1 MGRDGSPAIGKG
13 VLKMSVKVLKFGGS
27 SVADAAQIKKM
38 RSIVE
43 ADPERRYVVVSAPG
57 KRYSGDSK
65 ITDLLIMLKA
75 VIDNNIPYEP
85 LMAPIKERYMT
96 IANDLG
102 IDVDLDAEFALIRK
116 NIENNCSGN
125 YIVSRGEYLS
135 ARLVSAYL
143 GYDFI
148 DTQDLI
154 LFDNKGRLLVEET
167 NNALAAALAQ
177 HERAV
182 LPGFYGS
189 YAKNGE
195 ICLFSRGGSDV
206 TGSLVARAAQ
216 AEVYENWTDVS
227 GMLMADP
234 RIVDDPL
241 PIKDI
246 SYMELRELSYMG
258 ASVMHEDAVFPARM
272 SDIPINIRN
281 TNQPEDPGTIISNG
295 KAGDEGS
302 IISGIAGKRD
312 FTVISIYKN
321 MMNNEVGFVRRAL
334 AIVEDAGVSFDHIP
348 TGIDSLS
355 MVIAS
360 AELEDKLDDILEA
373 FKVQLKPDDINVE
386 DGIAMIA
393 VVGRRMFRSVGTS
406 ARICGALAS
415 NGVNIRMLNQGT
427 GEINVIVG
435 VEAADFEKAI
445 RAIYAE
451 FVSE

>member
-1 MGRDGSPAIGKG
+1 
-13 VLKMSVKVLKFGGS
+13 MSVKVLKFGGS

-102 IDVDLDAEFALIRK
+102 IDVDLDGEFALIRK
-116 NIENNCSGN
+116 NIENGCSGN

-148 DTQDLI
+148 DTESLV

-167 NNALAAALAQ
+167 NNALAAALKQ

-206 TGSLVARAAQ
+206 TGSLVARAAE

-281 TNQPEDPGTIISNG
+281 TNQPEDPGTVISNG
-295 KAGDEGS
+295 KGGDEGS

-451 FVSE
+451 FVS

>member
-1 MGRDGSPAIGKG
+1 
-13 VLKMSVKVLKFGGS
+13 MSVKVLKFGGS
-27 SVADAAQIKKM
+27 SVADASQIRKM
-38 RSIVE
+38 KSIVE

-85 LMAPIKERYMT
+85 LLAPIKERYT
-96 IANDLG
+96 SIADGLG
-102 IDVDLDAEFALIRK
+102 IDADIDAEFDEIRR
-116 NIENNCSGN
+116 NLNEGCSGN

-135 ARLVSAYL
+135 AILMSAYL
-143 GYDFI
+143 GYDFV
-148 DTQDLI
+148 DTKDLI
-154 LFDNKGRLLVEET
+154 LFDNKGRLLIEET
-167 NNALAAALAQ
+167 NAALSAELAK
-177 HERAV
+177 HEKAV

-189 YAKNGE
+189 YASNGG

-206 TGSLVARAAQ
+206 TGALVARAAE
-216 AEVYENWTDVS
+216 ASVYENWTDVS

-234 RIVDDPL
+234 RIVENPL

-281 TNQPEDPGTIISNG
+281 TNHPEDPGTIISNG
-295 KAGDEGS
+295 KTGDDGS
-302 IISGIAGKRD
+302 VISGIAGKRD

-355 MVIAS
+355 MVIAGS
-360 AELEDKLDDILEA
+360 ELEDKLDDILEA

-386 DGIAMIA
+386 EGIAMIA

-435 VEAADFEKAI
+435 VEDADFEKAI
-445 RAIYAE
+445 KAIYAE
-451 FVSE
+451 FVKA

>member
-1 MGRDGSPAIGKG
+1 MI
-13 VLKMSVKVLKFGGS
+13 
-27 SVADAAQIKKM
+27 
-38 RSIVE
+38 
-43 ADPERRYVVVSAPG
+43 
-57 KRYSGDSK
+57 
-65 ITDLLIMLKA
+65 
-75 VIDNNIPYEP
+75 
-85 LMAPIKERYMT
+85 
-96 IANDLG
+96 
-102 IDVDLDAEFALIRK
+102 
-116 NIENNCSGN
+116 
-125 YIVSRGEYLS
+125 
-135 ARLVSAYL
+135 
-143 GYDFI
+143 
-148 DTQDLI
+148 
-154 LFDNKGRLLVEET
+154 
-167 NNALAAALAQ
+167 
-177 HERAV
+177 
-182 LPGFYGS
+182 PGFYGS

-206 TGSLVARAAQ
+206 TGSLVARAAE
-216 AEVYENWTDVS
+216 ASVYENWTDVS

-234 RIVDDPL
+234 RIVENPL
-241 PIKDI
+241 PINNI

-295 KAGDEGS
+295 KTGEDGS

-321 MMNNEVGFVRRAL
+321 MMNNEVGFVRKAL

-360 AELEDKLDDILEA
+360 SELEDKLEDILES
-373 FKVQLKPDDINVE
+373 FRVQLKPDDINVE

-393 VVGRRMFRSVGTS
+393 IVGRKMFHSVGTS

-415 NGVNIRMLNQGT
+415 NDVNIRMLNQGT

-435 VEAADFEKAI
+435 VEGADFEKAI
-445 RAIYAE
+445 RAIYNE
-451 FVSE
+451 FVPA

>member
-1 MGRDGSPAIGKG
+1 MN
-13 VLKMSVKVLKFGGS
+13 VKVLKFGGS
-27 SVADAAQIKKM
+27 SVADPAQIRKI
-38 RSIVE
+38 REIVE
-43 ADPERRYVVVSAPG
+43 AEPERRYVVVSAPG

-65 ITDLLIMLKA
+65 ITDLLIILKA

-85 LMAPIKERYMT
+85 LMAPIKERYTT
-96 IANDLG
+96 IADELG
-102 IDVDLDAEFALIRK
+102 IDVDLDAEFKEIRS
-116 NIENNCSGN
+116 NIDDDCSGN

-135 ARLVSAYL
+135 ARLISAYL
-143 GYDFI
+143 GYDFV
-148 DTQDLI
+148 DTKDLI
-154 LFDNKGRLLVEET
+154 LFDSKGRLLIEET
-167 NNALAAALAQ
+167 NEALSAELAK

-189 YAKNGE
+189 YAKTGK

-206 TGSLVARAAQ
+206 TGSLVARAAN
-216 AEVYENWTDVS
+216 ASVYENWTDVS

-241 PIKDI
+241 PIKNI

-258 ASVMHEDAVFPARM
+258 ASVMHENAVFPARM
-272 SDIPINIRN
+272 ADIPINIRN
-281 TNQPEDPGTIISNG
+281 TNKPEDPGTVISNKG
-295 KAGDEGS
+295 ADDGS

-312 FTVISIYKN
+312 FTVISIYKT
-321 MMNNEVGFVRRAL
+321 MMNNEVGFVRKAL

-360 AELEDKLDDILEA
+360 SELEDKLDEILES
-373 FKVQLKPDDINVE
+373 FKVQLKPDEINVE
-386 DGIAMIA
+386 EGISMIA

-406 ARICGALAS
+406 ARICGALAE

-445 RAIYAE
+445 RAIYKE
-451 FVSE
+451 FVSA

>member
-1 MGRDGSPAIGKG
+1 MTKQEFLDRLQAGLGALTESDAQERLSFYSEMIDDRMEEGFSEQDA
-13 VLKMSVKVLKFGGS
+13 
-27 SVADAAQIKKM
+27 VAQVGDVQVIITNILAEIPQNAPVQA
-38 RSIVE
+38 E
-43 ADPERRYVVVSAPG
+43 AEAG
-57 KRYSGDSK
+57 KRGTIK
-65 ITDLLIMLKA
+65 VEKPTHHQATPKKEKKKGMETWQILLLILGF
-75 VIDNNIPYEP
+75 P
-85 LMAPIKERYMT
+85 LWLP
-96 IANDLG
+96 L
-102 IDVDLDAEFALIRK
+102 
-116 NIENNCSGN
+116 
-125 YIVSRGEYLS
+125 
-135 ARLVSAYL
+135 
-143 GYDFI
+143 
-148 DTQDLI
+148 
-154 LFDNKGRLLVEET
+154 
-167 NNALAAALAQ
+167 LAAA
-177 HERAV
+177 
-182 LPGFYGS
+182 
-189 YAKNGE
+189 
-195 ICLFSRGGSDV
+195 FSVVIS
-206 TGSLVARAAQ
+206 
-216 AEVYENWTDVS
+216 
-227 GMLMADP
+227 
-234 RIVDDPL
+234 L
-241 PIKDI
+241 PIKNI

-281 TNQPEDPGTIISNG
+281 TNKPEDPGTVISNKG
-295 KAGDEGS
+295 AGNDGS

-321 MMNNEVGFVRRAL
+321 MMNNEVGFVRKAL

-360 AELEDKLDDILEA
+360 SELEDKLEDILES

-393 VVGRRMFRSVGTS
+393 IVGQKMFRSVGTS

-451 FVSE
+451 FVPA

>member
-1 MGRDGSPAIGKG
+1 
-13 VLKMSVKVLKFGGS
+13 MSVKVLKFGGS

-116 NIENNCSGN
+116 NIENDCSGN

-148 DTQDLI
+148 DTESLV

-167 NNALAAALAQ
+167 NNALAAALKQ

-206 TGSLVARAAQ
+206 TGSLVARAAE

-281 TNQPEDPGTIISNG
+281 TNQPEDPGTVISNG
-295 KAGDEGS
+295 KGGDEGR

-373 FKVQLKPDDINVE
+373 FKVQLKPNDINVE

-451 FVSE
+451 FVS

>member
-1 MGRDGSPAIGKG
+1 
-13 VLKMSVKVLKFGGS
+13 MSVKVLKFGGS

-116 NIENNCSGN
+116 NIENDCSGN

-148 DTQDLI
+148 DTESLV

-167 NNALAAALAQ
+167 NNALAAALKQ

-206 TGSLVARAAQ
+206 TGSLVARAAE

-281 TNQPEDPGTIISNG
+281 TNQPEDPGTVISNG
-295 KAGDEGS
+295 KGGDEGR

-312 FTVISIYKN
+312 FTVSSIYKN

-373 FKVQLKPDDINVE
+373 FKVQLKPNDINVE

-451 FVSE
+451 FVS

>member
-1 MGRDGSPAIGKG
+1 
-13 VLKMSVKVLKFGGS
+13 MSVKVLKFGGS

-102 IDVDLDAEFALIRK
+102 IDVDLDGEFSVIRK
-116 NIENNCSGN
+116 NIENGCSGN

-148 DTQDLI
+148 DTESLV
-154 LFDNKGRLLVEET
+154 LFDNKGRLLAEET
-167 NNALAAALAQ
+167 NNALAAALKQ

-206 TGSLVARAAQ
+206 TGSLVARAAE

-281 TNQPEDPGTIISNG
+281 TNQPEDPGTVISNG
-295 KAGDEGS
+295 KGGDEGS

-373 FKVQLKPDDINVE
+373 FKVQLKPDDISVE

-435 VEAADFEKAI
+435 VEAADFEMAI

-451 FVSE
+451 FVS

>member
-1 MGRDGSPAIGKG
+1 
-13 VLKMSVKVLKFGGS
+13 MSVKVLKFGGS

-135 ARLVSAYL
+135 ARLLSAYL

-148 DTQDLI
+148 DTESLV

-167 NNALAAALAQ
+167 NNALAAALKQ

-206 TGSLVARAAQ
+206 TGSLVARAAE

-451 FVSE
+451 FVS

>member
-1 MGRDGSPAIGKG
+1 
-13 VLKMSVKVLKFGGS
+13 MSVKVLKFGGS

-148 DTQDLI
+148 DTESLV

-167 NNALAAALAQ
+167 NNALAAALKQ

-206 TGSLVARAAQ
+206 TGSLVARAAE

-281 TNQPEDPGTIISNG
+281 TNQPEDPGTVISNG
-295 KAGDEGS
+295 KGGDEGR

-451 FVSE
+451 FVS

>member
-1 MGRDGSPAIGKG
+1 
-13 VLKMSVKVLKFGGS
+13 MSVKVLKFGGS

-148 DTQDLI
+148 DTESLV

-167 NNALAAALAQ
+167 NNALAAALKQ

-206 TGSLVARAAQ
+206 TGSLVARAAE

-281 TNQPEDPGTIISNG
+281 TNQPEDSGTIISNG

-451 FVSE
+451 FVS

>member
-1 MGRDGSPAIGKG
+1 
-13 VLKMSVKVLKFGGS
+13 MSVKVLKFGGS
-27 SVADAAQIKKM
+27 SVADPAQIRKI
-38 RSIVE
+38 REIVE

-65 ITDLLIMLKA
+65 ITDLLIMLNA
-75 VIDNNIPYEP
+75 IIENNIPYEP
-85 LMAPIKERYMT
+85 LMAPIKERYTT
-96 IANDLG
+96 IADELG
-102 IDVDLDAEFALIRK
+102 IEVDLDSEFNEIRR
-116 NIENNCSGN
+116 NIDAGCSGN

-135 ARLVSAYL
+135 ACLISAFL
-143 GYDFI
+143 GYDFV
-148 DTQDLI
+148 DTRDLI

-167 NNALAAALAQ
+167 NSALSAELKK

-206 TGSLVARAAQ
+206 TGSLVARAAE
-216 AEVYENWTDVS
+216 ADVYENWTDVS

-241 PIKDI
+241 PIKNI

-281 TNQPEDPGTIISNG
+281 TNKPEDPGTIISNG
-295 KAGDEGS
+295 KAGDDGS

-321 MMNNEVGFVRRAL
+321 MMNNEVGFVRKAL

-360 AELEDKLDDILEA
+360 SELEDKLDDILES

-386 DGIAMIA
+386 EGIAMIA
-393 VVGRRMFRSVGTS
+393 IVGQKMFRSVGTS

-435 VEAADFEKAI
+435 VEGADFEKAI

-451 FVSE
+451 FVTA